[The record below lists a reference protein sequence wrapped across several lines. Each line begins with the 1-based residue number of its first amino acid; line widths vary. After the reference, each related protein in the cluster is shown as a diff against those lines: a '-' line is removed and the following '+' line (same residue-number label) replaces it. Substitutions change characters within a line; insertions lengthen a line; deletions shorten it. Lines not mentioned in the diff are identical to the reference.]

1 MNIANKRFVPCHHIG
16 CEECINQYMAEK
28 DICFI
33 CHEKIEGV
41 EENKFDS

>member
-1 MNIANKRFVPCHHIG
+1 
-16 CEECINQYMAEK
+16 MAEK

-41 EENKFDS
+41 EENKFDYEMMIDNCLNNMENIKIFA